1 MNLAL
6 LLSNAARS
14 FPERPAVSVGDR
26 RLYDYAAYGSLSA
39 RIAGALSGRLALR
52 PGDRVAL
59 AMTNNPE
66 YLAILFAIWR
76 AGLVAVP
83 ANAKLHP
90 RELAYIVAD
99 CAARVCFATPDVAV
113 SLAGALTGLERLRRA
128 RRRGMARIDPRR
140 PYRRRRPRTGRPR
153 VDLLHQRHHWKAEG
167 RDAEPSQS
175 RGDGDRLS
183 GGH

>member
-26 RLYDYAAYGSLSA
+26 RLYNYDAYGSLSA
-39 RIAGALSGRLALR
+39 RIAAALSGRLALR

-66 YLAILFAIWR
+66 YLAVLFAIWR

-83 ANAKLHP
+83 VNAKLHP
-90 RELAYIVAD
+90 REIAFIASD
-99 CAARVCFATPDVAV
+99 CGARLCIASPD
-113 SLAGALTGLERLRRA
+113 LAGPLAPSLPSETRLLVLHDADWRA
-128 RRRGMARIDPRR
+128 CLA
-140 PYRRRRPRTGRPR
+140 
-153 VDLLHQRHHWKAEG
+153 
-167 RDAEPSQS
+167 
-175 RGDGDRLS
+175 
-183 GGH
+183 

>member
-26 RLYDYAAYGSLSA
+26 RLYNYDAYGSLSA
-39 RIAGALSGRLALR
+39 RIAAALSGRLALR
-52 PGDRVAL
+52 PGDRVVL

-90 RELAYIVAD
+90 RELAYIVSD
-99 CAARVCFATPDVAV
+99 CAAAVCFATADVA
-113 SLAGALTGLERLRRA
+113 GAVGEELSGKERLSV
-128 RRRGMARIDPRR
+128 RG
-140 PYRRRRPRTGRPR
+140 
-153 VDLLHQRHHWKAEG
+153 
-167 RDAEPSQS
+167 DAEWREVTRAEPA
-175 RGDGDRLS
+175 GVVDRKPDDLAWIFYTS
-183 GGH
+183 GT

>member
-39 RIAGALSGRLALR
+39 RIAAALSGRLALR

-99 CAARVCFATPDVAV
+99 CASARLLRDPGCRGFP
-113 SLAGALTGLERLRRA
+113 RRRA
-128 RRRGMARIDPRR
+128 DGPRAPASCSATR
-140 PYRRRRPRTGRPR
+140 NG
-153 VDLLHQRHHWKAEG
+153 AN
-167 RDAEPSQS
+167 
-175 RGDGDRLS
+175 
-183 GGH
+183 

>member
-39 RIAGALSGRLALR
+39 RIAAALSGRLALR

-59 AMTNNPE
+59 AMSNNPE

-83 ANAKLHP
+83 ANGKLHP
-90 RELAYIVAD
+90 RELAYIVSD
-99 CAARVCFATPDVAV
+99 CAAAVCFATADV
-113 SLAGALTGLERLRRA
+113 AGALAEALTGKESLIVL
-128 RRRGMARIDPRR
+128 GD
-140 PYRRRRPRTGRPR
+140 
-153 VDLLHQRHHWKAEG
+153 AEG
-167 RDAEPSQS
+167 GELTRAEPP
-175 RGDGDRLS
+175 
-183 GGH
+183 

>member
-26 RLYDYAAYGSLSA
+26 RLYNYDAYGSLSA
-39 RIAGALSGRLALR
+39 RIAAALSGRLALR

-83 ANAKLHP
+83 ANAKLHS
-90 RELAYIVAD
+90 RELAYIFAD
-99 CAARVCFATPDVAV
+99 CGARVCLATAD
-113 SLAGALTGLERLRRA
+113 
-128 RRRGMARIDPRR
+128 I
-140 PYRRRRPRTGRPR
+140 
-153 VDLLHQRHHWKAEG
+153 
-167 RDAEPSQS
+167 AEPLA
-175 RGDGDRLS
+175 RLLPRS
-183 GGH
+183 VRLIVPGEKDWFDLIAVDA